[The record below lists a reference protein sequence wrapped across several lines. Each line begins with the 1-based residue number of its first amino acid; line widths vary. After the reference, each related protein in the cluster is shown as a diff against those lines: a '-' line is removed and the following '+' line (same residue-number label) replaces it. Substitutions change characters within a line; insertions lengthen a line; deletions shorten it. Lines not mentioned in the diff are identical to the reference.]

1 MHIRPAGVGS
11 TRYVRG
17 LLVLT
22 LCAGAAG
29 CSFTSSDAATGA
41 QYVGID
47 GVSAPEARRI
57 AKEAYVYGYPMVA
70 SYQAMYAASIDRGNP
85 QYRGPFNTL
94 AHAEPSPDDAPQFSA
109 VLDLRAE
116 PVVISVPPMEARRY
130 HALRLTD
137 LYGFNFAYLGSR
149 ASGNGGGRYLVAGPR
164 WNGAAPKDVA
174 TVIRAETEL
183 VSLGGRIQR
192 FSSADQANVK
202 RIAAGYR
209 IQPLSAYLK
218 RKAPPAPASVEWPA
232 PESPAQ
238 MRTSLEFYNQLGFLL
253 QFAPVAHSEKTLR
266 KRLYSMRIRPDA
278 PAVTDHSN
286 PRLRQVMQEGM
297 HDGQNEIDKR
307 RLAADGKAGPL
318 FGDRRTLG
326 NDYLVRA
333 TGAQVGL
340 GTDSREESITT
351 VLATDA
357 AGQALDGAQP
367 YTLRFAPRALPPV
380 NAFWSVT
387 LQRPAGAAQAPQA
400 ARRTLVDSSML
411 PALRRDRD
419 GGLTLH
425 IQPQAPAKGG
435 EANWLPA
442 PAGPFTITLRYYWP
456 KPALLDG
463 SWQSPQPQRVGL

>member
-1 MHIRPAGVGS
+1 MRIRPAGVGS
-11 TRYVRG
+11 SRSVRG
-17 LLVLT
+17 LFVMM
-22 LCAGAAG
+22 LCTAAAG
-29 CSFTSSDAATGA
+29 CSFTSPDAATGA

-70 SYQAMYAASIDRGNP
+70 SYQAMHAASIDRGNP
-85 QYRGPFNTL
+85 HYRGPFNTL
-94 AHAEPSPDDAPQFSA
+94 VRAEPSPDDTPQFSA

-137 LYGFNFAYLGSR
+137 LYGFNFAYIGSR
-149 ASGNGGGRYLVAGPR
+149 ATGNGGGRYLVAGPR
-164 WNGAAPKDVA
+164 WSGAAPKGMAAVL
-174 TVIRAETEL
+174 RAETEL
-183 VSLGGRIQR
+183 VSLSGRIQR
-192 FSSADQANVK
+192 FSSADQASVR
-202 RIAAGYR
+202 RIEAGYR

-218 RKAPPAPASVEWPA
+218 KAPPTAAAVDWLA
-232 PESPAQ
+232 PEAPAQ
-238 MRTSLEFYNQLGFLL
+238 MRTSLEFYNELGFLL
-253 QFAPVAHSEKTLR
+253 QFAPVAHSEKSLR
-266 KRLYSMRIRPDA
+266 KRLDSMRIRPGA
-278 PAVTDHSN
+278 PAVTDGSN

-307 RLAADGKAGPL
+307 RLALDGKADTL

-326 NDYLVRA
+326 NDYLARA

-340 GTDSREESITT
+340 GTDSREESITA

-357 AGQALDGAQP
+357 TGQPLDGAQP
-367 YTLRFAPRALPPV
+367 YVLRFAPRALPPV

-387 LQRPAGAAQAPQA
+387 LQRTAGAAQAPHT
-400 ARRTLVDSSML
+400 ARRTRVDSAML
-411 PALRRDRD
+411 PALKRDRD

-425 IQPQAPAKGG
+425 IQPQSPGKGS
-435 EANWLPA
+435 EANWLSA
-442 PAGPFTITLRYYWP
+442 PVGPFTITLRYYWP

-463 SWQSPQPQRVGL
+463 SWQSPQPRRAGL